1 MAEDYRKIQREVFS
15 SNFVKFCKKN
25 IVKDL
30 ISLEKQRI
38 YYILAVV
45 LLWILDIIVLAGTI
59 YFATEN
65 GLKLDGD
72 IFSLIIA
79 VAVSL
84 HFLIVK
90 NYKNKAKKIVLPKL
104 ISYLG
109 KFEIIEDKY
118 QKSIF
123 QNYLKSLNLISDFN
137 NYHDDDYLVGTYK
150 DVKLDVIE
158 VDLSKKSG
166 KNSVKIF
173 KGLFV
178 KFKSFK
184 KFQGYTVIKRE
195 SLKIGNS
202 KEQVVLEDPV
212 FEKYFDVTATDQI
225 EARYLLTP
233 AFMNRLVQL
242 NKKNIGKNLTMSFE
256 HGNVNI
262 AVSSSKDWFEVP
274 LLKPVTEIS
283 NYRAIV
289 LDLLSILSIIDVLK
303 LDQKIGM

>member
-123 QNYLKSLNLISDFN
+123 QNYLKSLNLISEFN
-137 NYHDDDYLVGTYK
+137 NYHADDYLVGTYK